1 MIEIVLDPS
10 EAAILS
16 FEVSDESLEAA
27 AIPENLRAYTVA
39 LCSGLTAC
47 PL

>member
-16 FEVSDESLEAA
+16 FEVSDKSLEAA
-27 AIPENLRAYTVA
+27 AKSENAQAYTVA

-47 PL
+47 PV